1 MSEEREGVVARG
13 PSEGAET
20 PPFTPE
26 QMAWLDRVIVARSS
40 RAPPTGPVSAAS
52 PPGGSGL
59 VTAAS
64 LPGEWGPRMM
74 GPHNLER

>member
-13 PSEGAET
+13 PSEGAEI

-26 QMAWLDRVIVARSS
+26 QMAWLDRVIVRSS
-40 RAPPTGPVSAAS
+40 RAPPTGPDPAAS
-52 PPGGSGL
+52 PQGGSGL

-64 LPGEWGPRMM
+64 LPCR
-74 GPHNLER
+74 